1 MKVTYSAAASE
12 DGFIARENGDVAWLD
27 EVDLGSDGNDLDEFF
42 RSIDG
47 LVMGRKTYD
56 FVYNY
61 GSWPYGD
68 KPSWIC
74 THRELVPLVGANLRI
89 VSEIDDVMKQATAM
103 GLEHLW
109 MVGGAQVASAF
120 LARGWLTHLSI
131 AEIPIKLG
139 SGIPLFANHALG
151 DIEFEDRTIIQRERI
166 RRIDYKLKLSEDR

>member
-74 THRELVPLVGANLRI
+74 THRELVSLDGANLRV

-109 MVGGAQVASAF
+109 MVGGAQVASSF

-151 DIEFEDRTIIQRERI
+151 DIEFVDRTIIQRERI
-166 RRIDYKLKLSEDR
+166 RRIDYRLKLSEDR